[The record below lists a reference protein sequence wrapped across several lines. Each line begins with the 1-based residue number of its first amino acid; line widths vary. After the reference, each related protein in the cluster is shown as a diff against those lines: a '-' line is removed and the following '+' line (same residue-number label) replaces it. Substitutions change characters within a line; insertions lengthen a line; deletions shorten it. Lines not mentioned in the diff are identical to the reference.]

1 MSNIEQNLQKI
12 LSSRYGKDVRQA
24 IHDGIHD
31 CYEDGKAGAIDIF
44 ARESIESTKNQLDA
58 RISNIIANSSDTGDN
73 SELIDIRTGYDG
85 RVYRTAGDAIRQ
97 QIDNSF
103 TNRGFLRGTSEKHI
117 DLNTII
123 KSGAYVFNCHV
134 GFVDNGPEGVTGNP
148 SLFVIR
154 NVFTER
160 YVAQLY
166 TTSNSTRIY
175 YRYFNPNNLEDPANI
190 DWVILNDPFYLIN
203 NVSKPAT
210 LSSFIETGVYGFKGP
225 YYTDAPSKNGIKSA
239 STMFVYRNSFAGPYV
254 TQFAIFTKCHS
265 KIWLRFFNP
274 SNPDDKENVDWTCI
288 NPDPVIPEKPLPWDG
303 KSIVCLG
310 DSTTYGDTGMESG
323 SRGPSISWTSHLTNL
338 CGFSEVTN
346 KGINGT
352 TYTKVSS
359 ITTSFCER
367 VNNLPESDVYIVMG
381 GINDFNYGRPLG
393 KFGDEVQTTFY
404 GAVDYVIKTILSNHP
419 SSILYVFLPI
429 KFKSESYRSDST
441 NTIGLKYTD
450 YVNAIKEV
458 CDKYSV
464 QILDLYTRNFFSPF
478 IDEQKSLYTGD
489 GLHLNIDGY
498 KKLAEYRIAPFLNSS
513 ISVTSEIE

>member
-1 MSNIEQNLQKI
+1 MSNIEQNLEKI
-12 LSSRYGKDVRQA
+12 LASRYGKDVRQA
-24 IHDGIHD
+24 IHDSIHD
-31 CYEDGKAGAIDIF
+31 CYEDGKAGAVDLV
-44 ARESIESTKNQLDA
+44 ARE
-58 RISNIIANSSDTGDN
+58 RIDNLVANNNPTDGN
-73 SELIDIRTGYDG
+73 SELIDIRVGADG
-85 RVYRTAGDAIRQ
+85 TQYTSAGEAVRG

-103 TNRGFLRGTSEKHI
+103 THRGFLRGTSEKHI
-117 DLNTII
+117 DLNTIK
-123 KSGAYVFNCHV
+123 KSGSYVFNCDV
-134 GFVDNGPEGVTGNP
+134 SFVDNGPEGVKGVP

-154 NVFTER
+154 NTFNGG
-160 YVAQLY
+160 YVAQLF
-166 TTSNSTRIY
+166 TTSDSTRIY
-175 YRYFNPNNLEDPANI
+175 YRYFDPNNLENPANI
-190 DWVILNDPFYLIN
+190 DWVILNDPFFLIN
-203 NVSKPAT
+203 NASNSTPAT
-210 LSSFIETGVYGFKGP
+210 LSSFIETGVYGFNGP
-225 YYTDAPSKNGIKSA
+225 YYTDAPSKNGIKSP
-239 STMFVYRNSFAGPYV
+239 STMFVYRHSFTGPYV
-254 TQFAIFTKCHS
+254 TQFAIFTKYHS

-274 SNPDDKENVDWTCI
+274 SNPDDKGNVDWTCI

-323 SRGPSISWTSHLTNL
+323 PRGPSISWTSHLTNL

-359 ITTSFCER
+359 IATSFSER
-367 VNNLPESDVYIVMG
+367 VNDLPESDVYIVMG

-489 GLHLNIDGY
+489 GLHPNIDGY